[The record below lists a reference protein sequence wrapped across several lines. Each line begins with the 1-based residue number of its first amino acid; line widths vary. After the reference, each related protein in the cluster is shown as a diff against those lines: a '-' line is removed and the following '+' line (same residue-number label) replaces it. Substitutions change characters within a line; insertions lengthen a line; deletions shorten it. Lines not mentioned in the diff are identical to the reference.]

1 MKTYDVTARKSGPWW
16 VLQAEAVP
24 GAISQVKK
32 LSEATIIRE
41 AIAWVEGIGEDEI
54 EIRLVPHV
62 DAEVDPLLAKYQAV
76 TEQARLL
83 EEERA
88 TLQRSLAVG
97 LTSHGVSYRDAGQL
111 LDVSHQRVGQL
122 VKQ

>member
-1 MKTYDVTARKSGPWW
+1 MKTYDVTARKSGHWW
-16 VLQAEAVP
+16 VLQAERAP
-24 GAISQVKK
+24 GAISQVRK
-32 LSEATIIRE
+32 LSEATVIRE
-41 AIAWVEGIGEDEI
+41 AIAWIDGIAEDEI

-76 TEQARLL
+76 TRQARQL

-88 TLQRSLAVG
+88 GLQRSLARG
-97 LTSHGVSYRDAGQL
+97 LTSHGINYRDTGQL
-111 LDVSHQRVGQL
+111 LDVSYQRVGQL